1 MGRLAALALA
11 AALAAGCLVVVARA
25 PRTPGARA
33 LTPAAAAVAFQQGIE
48 AADLRVSID
57 ACPYV
62 SADAIRAWR
71 AGYRWAEGK

>member
-1 MGRLAALALA
+1 MSRLAALVIAL
-11 AALAAGCLVVVARA
+11 ALAAGCLVVVTR
-25 PRTPGARA
+25 PRTPGAR
-33 LTPAAAAVAFQQGIE
+33 TMGPAAAAVAFQQGIE